1 MIHKAYWMLMAV
13 SCFRS
18 PFSAPYIRSPTR
30 GHPMADMCT
39 RIWWVRPVVVFT
51 RSSEKQDLKSLKI
64 YKRAL

>member
-1 MIHKAYWMLMAV
+1 
-13 SCFRS
+13 
-18 PFSAPYIRSPTR
+18 
-30 GHPMADMCT
+30 MADMCT